1 MNKEKLAINYGRE
14 WDSTRSAFSSGKVA
28 MYLDSSAGLTNII
41 QNSKFEVGTAF
52 IPNES
57 GKFNGSVIGGASLWI
72 TDSKNSAKEDAAWD
86 FVKYAV
92 SKDVQAFWSSKYRLL
107 PS

>member
-1 MNKEKLAINYGRE
+1 MKKMEEMEITQKVAYDNQLPVILNWMQSMNKEKLAINYGRD

-57 GKFNGSVIGGASLWI
+57 GKFNGSVIGG
-72 TDSKNSAKEDAAWD
+72 E
-86 FVKYAV
+86 
-92 SKDVQAFWSSKYRLL
+92 LL
-107 PS
+107 YG